1 MPLQRLLQIVV
12 ASLAAMGTML
22 LGMGQ
27 RDIGMT
33 LLMIL
38 AAGLS
43 VWLTDVK
50 GWLYLNR
57 NLANLIMLA
66 AALFSLRDLFHI
78 YSEAQALT
86 FAQFL
91 IYLQI
96 ILLFQK
102 KDSRTYWLLIMLS
115 LLQVVV
121 AALFSQGVFFG
132 ILLVGYMLLA
142 SLALTLLLLSR
153 QYEPTRPNATF
164 CLITFGR
171 YREGE
176 APAEPRQAQES
187 TGTLPARQEPRPA
200 DRPAPSRWPLAD
212 RQAEFADA
220 PAASS
225 RQGVGGE
232 LYRRLWGM
240 SARTMG
246 LTMVL
251 FIIVPRFGQVGWK
264 GGIAQPKATVGF
276 NDEVNLGEMGEIIE
290 SPSEV
295 MRVHFTEGKGSSE
308 KPYRT
313 SGEIYLYGGLLT
325 EYNSGRWSPGIP
337 SEGAQ
342 AADPPWQ
349 VLPGAKWPASYV
361 TQHCDLEPLDRNEL
375 FYVAPVFPVDDND
388 YIRPERKL
396 CRWTR
401 DPALRTRIFSY
412 RMGTTAFRNGF
423 QLPLTPRDELE
434 RLLFA
439 KQIPKDKNGE
449 PALKQL
455 KALAERWDAESK
467 LPKDKVVERARY
479 LESKLASTGEYKYS
493 LQPQNRNI
501 DAMDPIEDFLIEHK
515 AGHCEYFATA
525 LTLMLRHVDI
535 PARMVVGFKCD
546 EWHEAEQCYQV
557 RQLHAHTWVQAYLEY
572 EQLPKDAVHG
582 ENYWQWKKNKGGWL
596 RLDPT
601 PARDEQAKNG
611 FFAPIEKGLQWL
623 DFTWSYYVVELNY
636 DRQRRAIFMPIFNA
650 AMRLFNF
657 LRDPNTWHGFYERI
671 GEALHRS
678 GAAGALAWVLLVLTI
693 AASVALIGLVGYLF
707 WRLVRKLWLRL
718 AARRKRRRRGPRI
731 EVEFYRRLEHLLK
744 KNGLSRPVGQTAREF
759 AAVAGEWIAAK
770 TGQERLLPFP
780 ARIVEAYYRV
790 RFGRLPLDGEQTR
803 DVDQV
808 LREMESRMADRR
820 RGRG

>member
-1 MPLQRLLQIVV
+1 
-12 ASLAAMGTML
+12 
-22 LGMGQ
+22 
-27 RDIGMT
+27 
-33 LLMIL
+33 
-38 AAGLS
+38 
-43 VWLTDVK
+43 
-50 GWLYLNR
+50 
-57 NLANLIMLA
+57 
-66 AALFSLRDLFHI
+66 LFHI

-153 QYEPTRPNATF
+153 QHEPPRSISPF
-164 CLITFGR
+164 RLITFRR

-176 APAEPRQAQES
+176 APAEPMQQAQQS
-187 TGTLPARQEPRPA
+187 RGTLSARQEPHPSGVNTV
-200 DRPAPSRWPLAD
+200 SRWPLVD
-212 RQAEFADA
+212 RPPEFADA
-220 PAASS
+220 PLLSS
-225 RQGVGGE
+225 RQGVAGE
-232 LYRRLWGM
+232 LFRRLWAM
-240 SARTMG
+240 SARTMA

-251 FIIVPRFGQVGWK
+251 FIIVPRFGQLGWS

-276 NDEVNLGEMGEIIE
+276 NDEVSLGEMGEIIE

-295 MRVHFTEGKGSSE
+295 MRVRFTEGSSD
-308 KPYRT
+308 KPYHT

-325 EYNSGRWSPGIP
+325 EYHKGRWGPGVP

-349 VLPGAKWPASYV
+349 VLPGDKWPASYV
-361 TQHCDLEPLDRNEL
+361 TQHCDLEGLDRNEL
-375 FYVAPVFPVDDND
+375 FYVAPVFPVNDND
-388 YIRPERKL
+388 YIHPERKL

-401 DPALRTRIFSY
+401 EPALRTRRFSY
-412 RMGTTAFRNGF
+412 RMGTTAFHNGF
-423 QLPLTPRDELE
+423 QSPLTPKDKLE

-439 KQIPKDKNGE
+439 QQIPKDKNGD

-455 KALAERWDAESK
+455 KALAEKWDAESK
-467 LPKDKVVERARY
+467 LPKDKVANRARY
-479 LESKLASTGEYKYS
+479 LEYKLAQSGEYKYS
-493 LQPQNRNI
+493 LLPQNRNI

-525 LTLMLRHVDI
+525 LTLMLRHVGI

-572 EQLPKDAVHG
+572 EQLPKDGMHG
-582 ENYWQWKKNKGGWL
+582 EDFWEWKKNKGGWL

-601 PARDEQAKNG
+601 PARDEQSKNG
-611 FFAPIEKGLQWL
+611 FFAPIENGLQWL
-623 DFTWSYYVVELNY
+623 DFAWSYYVVELNY

-650 AMRLFNF
+650 ATRLFNF
-657 LRDPNTWHGFYERI
+657 LRDPKTWQAFYERI

-678 GAAGALAWVLLVLTI
+678 GAAGALAWVLLISTL
-693 AASVALIGLVGYLF
+693 AASVALLGLVGYLL
-707 WRLVRKLWLRL
+707 WRLGRKLWRKL
-718 AARRKRRRRGPRI
+718 AARRNRRRRRPRI

-744 KNGLSRPVGQTAREF
+744 KYGLSRPAGQTAREF
-759 AAVAGEWIAAK
+759 AIVAGEWLAAE
-770 TGQERLLPFP
+770 TGQEQLLPFP

-790 RFGRLPLDGEQTR
+790 RFGRLPLDGEQSR
-803 DVDQV
+803 DVEQI
-808 LREMESRMADRR
+808 LREMESRIADRR
-820 RGRG
+820 HSVGR